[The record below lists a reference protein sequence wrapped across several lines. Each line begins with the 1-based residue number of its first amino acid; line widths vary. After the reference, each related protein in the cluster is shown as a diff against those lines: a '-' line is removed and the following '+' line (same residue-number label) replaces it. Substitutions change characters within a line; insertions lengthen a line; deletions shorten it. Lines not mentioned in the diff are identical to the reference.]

1 MNEFMG
7 EEMSGW
13 VGGQLGIR
21 GRVMGIKVSK
31 IFSPGWWS
39 RRTCAHLLLRELQ
52 NYNSL
57 LNNCR
62 QENVGCH
69 KKKYIQ
75 GQ

>member
-13 VGGQLGIR
+13 IGGQLGIQ
-21 GRVMGIKVSK
+21 GRVLGIKASK
-31 IFSPGWWS
+31 IFSPRRWS
-39 RRTCAHLLLRELQ
+39 RRTRAQLLLRELQ

-57 LNNCR
+57 LNNR
-62 QENVGCH
+62 QQENVGSH